1 MSSRISVFTN
11 LIADFLYYYMDPR
24 IRVEGE
30 AKITEKGKS
39 VISRKRP
46 TFSTV
51 LLILLVILDLFAL
64 VVTPRIILQLIL
76 LTIVVSLIVERR
88 RVLGYLK
95 MFTNQYRFSNLRFV
109 LQSRKVK
116 LFDRFANLLFLIGFL
131 IIASQFIAVI
141 MNLPL
146 TFSEAWILSV
156 NLIVVGVV
164 FKIIGL
170 IAEKPERVS
179 STYNEIVGNRLG
191 LAGLIVVALFA
202 GIAIFGDVIAPYD
215 PSQIGAGPS
224 FLAPTV
230 LPEMLGLVLSVS
242 VVLIFIGLFLRLYSN
257 RLGKAE
263 VPSFFRLASYG
274 ILVAEMGIAFA
285 AAAFFKN
292 ILPSLIGALF
302 LVFLGV
308 FYTIRVIWRY
318 KGAQKPTLR
327 DNVPRIGAFSI
338 LFIAC
343 SFLIYFIYL
352 LMTFQPS
359 SFGEFHLLG
368 TDQLGHDL
376 FSGIIIGT
384 RITLMI
390 GLLATVVAITIG
402 TTIGLVAGF
411 YGGRL
416 DALLMRFTDMFFVIP
431 SFVLM
436 IIVAAVVGPSL
447 ETMLIVIGIFSWATT
462 ARIVRGQ
469 VLSIKERGYIERIR
483 SVGGG
488 NFYIMTRH
496 VLPAVVPLIIVQTAL
511 TVMNSIFF
519 EISLDFV
526 GLGDPSIVS
535 WGSLLFLAYNMGI
548 SIGMDW
554 LVMSPGIAIVTLL
567 VGISFLAFGLDEV
580 TNPRLRRR

>member
-1 MSSRISVFTN
+1 
-11 LIADFLYYYMDPR
+11 MDPR